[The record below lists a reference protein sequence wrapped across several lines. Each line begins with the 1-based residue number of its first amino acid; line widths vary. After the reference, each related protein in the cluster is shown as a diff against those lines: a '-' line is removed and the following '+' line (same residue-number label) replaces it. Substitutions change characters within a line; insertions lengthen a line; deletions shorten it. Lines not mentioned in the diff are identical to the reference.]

1 MAAANPLLEDRP
13 LPAFDRIRPAHA
25 APAID
30 AILADNRARIRA
42 LAPAR
47 PDEASLLRPLE
58 AMEARLAEAFSPVR
72 HLRAV
77 RNSPEWR
84 EAYQEC
90 YEKIV
95 DYESELSHN
104 KRLYGLFS
112 DLRKGDSWAGLGPA
126 RRTEV
131 EHALRDFRLGG
142 VDLPAAQKKLFAAN
156 ERELAK
162 RQARFSDRVMDATA
176 AWTLPLPDESRLGGL
191 TPTDRAL
198 LRAPDGAGFQAS
210 LQPPAVDAVLR
221 RAADRELRREVYAAH
236 QTRASDR
243 GPHAGRFD
251 NTEEIEGIL
260 RLSREQARL
269 LGFGTIA
276 EHALATRMAE
286 SPDEVLAFLRGLLE
300 RARPRAAAELAEL
313 RDYARAECGIAE
325 LERWDLAFVSERL
338 RGEKFRVRDA
348 ELRPYFPADAVIAG
362 MLELAGELFRL
373 DIERREDVAVW
384 HPDVRFYELR
394 GADGELRGRF
404 YLDPYARPDK
414 RGGAWMDSCASRRRA
429 ADGARP
435 AAAYLSCN
443 AAPPAAGGPALFS
456 HDDVLTLFHEFGH
469 GLHHMLTRV
478 ECPSVGGIDGVE
490 WDAVEWPSQWL
501 ENWCWE
507 PAVLARFARHHETGA
522 PLPAELAGRLRD
534 SRRFNAGLALLRQLE
549 LALFDFRLHLEYAPE
564 RGARTEELLAEVRA
578 EVGGVP
584 APEFART
591 AHSFEHIFGGGY
603 AAGYYSYKWAEVLA
617 ADTFAAFEE
626 EGLLNQETA
635 ARFERCMLSAGGVRP
650 AREMF
655 EAFRGRPPD
664 PDALLRQEGLLAEAA

>member
-13 LPAFDRIRPAHA
+13 LPAFDRIRPEHA
-25 APAID
+25 VPAVD
-30 AILADNRARIRA
+30 AILADNRARVQA
-42 LAPAR
+42 LDPDR

-58 AMEARLAEAFSPVR
+58 ETEARLGEAFSPVR

-84 EAYQEC
+84 EAYREC

-95 DYESELSHN
+95 DYESELAHDR
-104 KRLYGLFS
+104 RLYGLFIK
-112 DLRKGDSWAGLGPA
+112 LREDDAWRGLSPA
-126 RRTEV
+126 RQAEV

-142 VDLPAAQKKLFAAN
+142 VDLSAKKKKIFAAN
-156 ERELAK
+156 ERELAR

-176 AWTLPLPDESRLGGL
+176 AWTLPLPDAAKLDGL
-191 TPTDRAL
+191 LQSDREL
-198 LRAPDGAGFQAS
+198 LRAPDGGGYRLS

-221 RAADRELRREVYAAH
+221 RATDRELRREVYTAY
-236 QTRASDR
+236 QTRASDQ
-243 GPHAGRFD
+243 GPHAGKFD

-269 LGFGTIA
+269 LGFGTVA
-276 EHALATRMAE
+276 ERALATRMAE
-286 SPDEVLAFLRGLLE
+286 SPAEVLDFLRSLLE
-300 RARPRAAAELAEL
+300 RARPRAQEELAEL

-325 LERWDLAFVSERL
+325 LERWDVAFVSERL
-338 RGEKFRVRDA
+338 RGEKFRARDA
-348 ELRPYFPADAVIAG
+348 DLRPYLPADAVIAG
-362 MLELAGELFRL
+362 MLELACELFRL
-373 DIERREDVAVW
+373 SIERREDVAVW
-384 HPDVRFYELR
+384 HPDVRFYEIR
-394 GADGELRGRF
+394 GADGELRGQF
-404 YLDPYARPDK
+404 YLDPYARADK
-414 RGGAWMDSCASRRRA
+414 RGGAWMDSCASRRRTA
-429 ADGARP
+429 AGARP
-435 AAAYLSCN
+435 AVAYLSCN
-443 AAPPAAGGPALFS
+443 GAPPAGGGPALFS
-456 HDDVLTLFHEFGH
+456 HDDALTLFHEFGH

-478 ECPSVGGIDGVE
+478 ECPGVGGIDGVE

-507 PAVLARFARHHETGA
+507 PAILARFARHHETGA
-522 PLPAELAGRLRD
+522 LLPAELAGRLRA

-549 LALFDFRLHLEYAPE
+549 FALFDFRLHLEYAPA
-564 RGARTEELLAEVRA
+564 RGARTGELLAEIRA
-578 EVGGVP
+578 EIGGLRT
-584 APEFART
+584 PEFVRT

-635 ARFERCMLSAGGVRP
+635 ARFERCMLAAGGVRP

-655 EAFRGRPPD
+655 EAFRGRAPD
-664 PDALLRQEGLLAEAA
+664 PDALLRQAGLLAAA

>member
-25 APAID
+25 VPAVE
-30 AILADNRARIRA
+30 AILKDNRERVGS
-42 LAPAR
+42 LAPER
-47 PDEASLLRPLE
+47 PDEDSLLRPLE
-58 AMEARLAEAFSPVR
+58 ALEARLDEAFSPIR

-77 RNSPEWR
+77 RSSPEWR

-90 YEKIV
+90 YEKIT
-95 DYESELSHN
+95 DYNSELAHD
-104 KRLYGLFS
+104 KRLFGLFLKIKES
-112 DLRKGDSWAGLGPA
+112 PDWDGLPPA

-142 VDLPAAQKKLFAAN
+142 VDLPAARKKVFAAN
-156 ERELAK
+156 ERELAT
-162 RQARFSDRVMDATA
+162 RQARFSDRVMDATK
-176 AWTLPLPDESRLGGL
+176 AWTLPLPDAARLEGL
-191 TPTDRAL
+191 TPSDRDL
-198 LRAPDGAGFQAS
+198 LRAPDGAGWRAS

-221 RAADRELRREVYAAH
+221 RARDRGLRREVYAAH

-243 GPHAGRFD
+243 GPHAGKFD

-260 RLSREQARL
+260 RLSHAQARL
-269 LGFGTIA
+269 LGFGSTA
-276 EHALATRMAE
+276 ERALATRMAE
-286 SPDEVLAFLRGLLE
+286 SPDEVLEFLRGLLE
-300 RARPRAAAELAEL
+300 RARPRAREELAEL

-348 ELRPYFPADAVIAG
+348 DLRPYFPADAVVAG
-362 MLELAGELFRL
+362 MLELACELFRL
-373 DIERREDVAVW
+373 SIERREDVAVW

-394 GADGELRGRF
+394 GAEGELRGQF
-404 YLDPYARPDK
+404 YLDPYARGDK

-435 AAAYLSCN
+435 AVAYLSCN
-443 AAPPAAGGPALFS
+443 GAPPAAGGPALFS

-522 PLPAELAGRLRD
+522 PLPAELAGRLRE
-534 SRRFNAGLALLRQLE
+534 SRRVNAGLALLRQLE
-549 LALFDFRLHLEYAPE
+549 FALFDFRLHLEYAPE

-578 EVGGVP
+578 EVGGLRTP
-584 APEFART
+584 AFART

-617 ADTFAAFEE
+617 ADTYAAFEE
-626 EGLLNQETA
+626 EGLLNPETA

-655 EAFRGRPPD
+655 EAFRGRAPD
-664 PDALLRQEGLLAEAA
+664 PDALLRQEGLLAAA

>member
-13 LPAFDRIRPAHA
+13 LPAFDRIRPEHA
-25 APAID
+25 VPAVD
-30 AILADNRARIRA
+30 ATLADNRARVQA
-42 LAPAR
+42 LDPDR

-58 AMEARLAEAFSPVR
+58 EAEARLGEAFSPVR

-84 EAYQEC
+84 EAYREC

-95 DYESELSHN
+95 DYESELAHD
-104 KRLYGLFS
+104 RGLYGLFIK
-112 DLRKGDSWAGLGPA
+112 LREDDAWRGLSPA
-126 RRTEV
+126 RQAEV

-142 VDLPAAQKKLFAAN
+142 VDLSAEKKKIFAAN
-156 ERELAK
+156 ERELAR
-162 RQARFSDRVMDATA
+162 RQAHFSDRVMDATA
-176 AWTLPLPDESRLGGL
+176 AWTLPLPDAARLDGL
-191 TPTDRAL
+191 LQSDREL
-198 LRAPDGAGFQAS
+198 LRAPDGGGYRLS

-221 RAADRELRREVYAAH
+221 RATDRALRREVYTAY
-236 QTRASDR
+236 QTRASDQ
-243 GPHAGRFD
+243 GPHAGKFD

-269 LGFGTIA
+269 LGFGTVA
-276 EHALATRMAE
+276 ERALATRMAE
-286 SPDEVLAFLRGLLE
+286 SPAEVLDFLRSLLE
-300 RARPRAAAELAEL
+300 RARPRAQEELAEL

-325 LERWDLAFVSERL
+325 LERWDVAFVSERL

-348 ELRPYFPADAVIAG
+348 DLRPYLPADAVIAG
-362 MLELAGELFRL
+362 MLELACELFRL
-373 DIERREDVAVW
+373 SIERREDVAVW
-384 HPDVRFYELR
+384 HPDVRFYEIR
-394 GADGELRGRF
+394 GADGELRGQF
-404 YLDPYARPDK
+404 YLDPYARADK
-414 RGGAWMDSCASRRRA
+414 RGGAWMDSCASRRRT

-435 AAAYLSCN
+435 AVAYLSCN
-443 AAPPAAGGPALFS
+443 GAPPAGGGPALFS

-478 ECPSVGGIDGVE
+478 ECPGVGGIDGVE

-507 PAVLARFARHHETGA
+507 PAILARFARHHETGA
-522 PLPAELAGRLRD
+522 PLPAELAGRLRA

-549 LALFDFRLHLEYAPE
+549 FALFDFRLHLEYAPA
-564 RGARTEELLAEVRA
+564 RGARTGELLAEIRA
-578 EVGGVP
+578 EIGGLRT
-584 APEFART
+584 PEFVRT

-635 ARFERCMLSAGGVRP
+635 ARFERCMLAAGGVHP

-655 EAFRGRPPD
+655 EAFRGRAPD
-664 PDALLRQEGLLAEAA
+664 PDALLRQAGLLAAA

>member
-13 LPAFDRIRPAHA
+13 LPAFDRIRPGHA
-25 APAID
+25 VPAVE
-30 AILADNRARIRA
+30 AILKENRKQVRA
-42 LAPAR
+42 LAPAD
-47 PDEASLLRPLE
+47 PDEDSLLRPLE
-58 AMEARLAEAFSPVR
+58 ALEARLGEAFSPVR

-84 EAYQEC
+84 EAYQAC

-95 DYESELSHN
+95 DYESELAHDN
-104 KRLYGLFS
+104 RLYGLFLKAREGS
-112 DLRKGDSWAGLGPA
+112 SWRGLPPA

-142 VDLPAAQKKLFAAN
+142 VDLPADKKKIFAAN
-156 ERELAK
+156 EREMAK

-176 AWTLPLPDESRLGGL
+176 AWTLPLPDAARLDGL
-191 TPTDRAL
+191 LPSDRDL
-198 LRAPDGAGFQAS
+198 LRAPDGAGYRAS

-221 RAADRELRREVYAAH
+221 RAIDRGLRREVYAAH

-243 GPHAGRFD
+243 GPHAGKFD
-251 NTEEIEGIL
+251 NTEEIEGLL
-260 RLSREQARL
+260 RLSHEQARL
-269 LGFGTIA
+269 LGFGSIA
-276 EHALATRMAE
+276 ERALATRMAE
-286 SPDEVLAFLRGLLE
+286 SPDEVLEFLRGLLE
-300 RARPRAAAELAEL
+300 RARPRAREELEEL

-348 ELRPYFPADAVIAG
+348 DLRPYFPADAVIAG
-362 MLELAGELFRL
+362 MLELAAELFRL
-373 DIERREDVAVW
+373 DIERRDDVAVW

-394 GADGELRGRF
+394 GADGELRGQF

-429 ADGARP
+429 ADGPRP
-435 AAAYLSCN
+435 AVAYLSCN
-443 AAPPAAGGPALFS
+443 GAPPAAGGPALFS
-456 HDDVLTLFHEFGH
+456 HDDALTLFHEFGH

-478 ECPSVGGIDGVE
+478 ECPGVGGIDGVE

-507 PAVLARFARHHETGA
+507 PAILARFARHHETGA
-522 PLPAELAGRLRD
+522 PLPAELAGRLRE

-578 EVGGVP
+578 EVGALP
-584 APEFART
+584 APEFVRT

-617 ADTFAAFEE
+617 ADTYAAFEE
-626 EGLLNQETA
+626 EGLLNPAVA

-655 EAFRGRPPD
+655 EAFRGRAPD
-664 PDALLRQEGLLAEAA
+664 PDALLRQEGLLAAAA

>member
-25 APAID
+25 LPAVE
-30 AILADNRARIRA
+30 AILKDNRERIAA
-42 LAPAR
+42 LAPDR
-47 PDEASLLRPLE
+47 PDEDSLLRPLE
-58 AMEARLAEAFSPVR
+58 ALEARLDEAFSPVR

-77 RNSPEWR
+77 RSSPEWR
-84 EAYQEC
+84 EAYQAC
-90 YEKIV
+90 YEKIT
-95 DYESELSHN
+95 DYSSELAHD
-104 KRLYGLFS
+104 KRLFGLFQNVK
-112 DLRKGDSWAGLGPA
+112 DGPAWRGLPPA

-142 VDLPAAQKKLFAAN
+142 VDLPAAQQKVFAAN
-156 ERELAK
+156 ERELAV
-162 RQARFSDRVMDATA
+162 RQARFSDRVMDATN
-176 AWTLPLPDESRLGGL
+176 AWTLPLPDAARLEGL
-191 TPTDRAL
+191 TPSDRDL
-198 LRAPDGAGFQAS
+198 LRAPDGDGWRAS
-210 LQPPAVDAVLR
+210 LQPPVVDAVLR
-221 RAADRELRREVYAAH
+221 RASDRELRREVYAAH

-243 GPHAGRFD
+243 GPHAGKFD

-269 LGFGTIA
+269 LGFGSIA
-276 EHALATRMAE
+276 ERALATRMAA
-286 SPDEVLAFLRGLLE
+286 SPDEVLEFLRGLLE
-300 RARPRAAAELAEL
+300 RARPRAREELAEL

-348 ELRPYFPADAVIAG
+348 DLRPYFPADAVIAG
-362 MLELAGELFRL
+362 MLELACELFRL
-373 DIERREDVAVW
+373 SIERRGDVAVW
-384 HPDVRFYELR
+384 HPDVRFYEIR
-394 GADGELRGRF
+394 GADGELRGQF
-404 YLDPYARPDK
+404 YLDPYARADK
-414 RGGAWMDSCASRRRA
+414 RGGAWMDSCASRRRT

-443 AAPPAAGGPALFS
+443 GAPPAGGGPALFS
-456 HDDVLTLFHEFGH
+456 HDDVQTLFHEFGH

-522 PLPAELAGRLRD
+522 PLPAELAGRLRE

-578 EVGGVP
+578 EVGGLP

-635 ARFERCMLSAGGVRP
+635 ARFERCMLAAGGVRP

-655 EAFRGRPPD
+655 EAFRGRAPD
-664 PDALLRQEGLLAEAA
+664 PDALLRQEGLLAAA

>member
-1 MAAANPLLEDRP
+1 MAVANPLLEDRP
-13 LPAFDRIRPAHA
+13 PPAFDRIRPEHA
-25 APAID
+25 VPAVE
-30 AILADNRARIRA
+30 AILADNRARVRT
-42 LAPAR
+42 LDPDR

-58 AMEARLAEAFSPVR
+58 EAEARLGEAFSPIR

-84 EAYQEC
+84 AAYREC

-95 DYESELSHN
+95 DYESELAHDR
-104 KRLYGLFS
+104 RLYGLFKK
-112 DLRKGDSWAGLGPA
+112 LREDGAWPGLSPA
-126 RRTEV
+126 RQAEV

-142 VDLPAAQKKLFAAN
+142 VDLPAAKKKIFAAN
-156 ERELAK
+156 ERELAR

-176 AWTLPLPDESRLGGL
+176 AWTLPLPDAARLDGL
-191 TPTDRAL
+191 LQSDREL
-198 LRAPDGAGFQAS
+198 LRAPDGGGYRLS

-221 RAADRELRREVYAAH
+221 RATDRELRREVYTAH
-236 QTRASDR
+236 QTRASDQ
-243 GPHAGRFD
+243 GPHAGKFD
-251 NTEEIEGIL
+251 NSEEIEGIL
-260 RLSREQARL
+260 RLSRKQARL

-276 EHALATRMAE
+276 ERALATRMAE
-286 SPDEVLAFLRGLLE
+286 SPAEVLDFLRGLLE
-300 RARPRAAAELAEL
+300 RARPRALEELAEL

-325 LERWDLAFVSERL
+325 LERWDVAFVSERL

-348 ELRPYFPADAVIAG
+348 DLRPYLPADAVIAG
-362 MLELAGELFRL
+362 MLELACELFRL
-373 DIERREDVAVW
+373 SIERREDVAVW

-394 GADGELRGRF
+394 GADGELRGQF
-404 YLDPYARPDK
+404 YLDPYARADK
-414 RGGAWMDSCASRRRA
+414 RGGAWMDSCASRRRT

-435 AAAYLSCN
+435 AVAYLSCN
-443 AAPPAAGGPALFS
+443 GAPPAGGGPALFS

-478 ECPSVGGIDGVE
+478 ECPGVGGIDGVE

-507 PAVLARFARHHETGA
+507 PAILARFARHHETGA
-522 PLPAELAGRLRD
+522 PLPAELAGRLRA

-549 LALFDFRLHLEYAPE
+549 FALFDFRLHLEYTPE
-564 RGARTEELLAEVRA
+564 RGARTGELLAEIRA
-578 EVGGVP
+578 EIGGLRT
-584 APEFART
+584 PEFVRT

-635 ARFERCMLSAGGVRP
+635 ARFERCMLAAGGVRP

-655 EAFRGRPPD
+655 EAFRGRAPD
-664 PDALLRQEGLLAEAA
+664 PDALLRQAGLLAAA

>member
-1 MAAANPLLEDRP
+1 MAVANPLLENRP
-13 LPAFDRIRPAHA
+13 LPAFGRIRPEHA
-25 APAID
+25 VPAVE
-30 AILADNRARIRA
+30 AILADNRARVRT
-42 LAPAR
+42 LDPDR

-58 AMEARLAEAFSPVR
+58 EAEARLGEAFSPIR

-84 EAYQEC
+84 AAYREC

-95 DYESELSHN
+95 DYESELAHDR
-104 KRLYGLFS
+104 RLYGLFRK
-112 DLRKGDSWAGLGPA
+112 LREDGTWPGLSPA
-126 RRTEV
+126 RQAEV
-131 EHALRDFRLGG
+131 EHELRDFRLGG
-142 VDLPAAQKKLFAAN
+142 VDLPAAKKKIFAAN
-156 ERELAK
+156 ERELAR

-176 AWTLPLPDESRLGGL
+176 AWTLPLPDAARLDGL
-191 TPTDRAL
+191 LQSDREL
-198 LRAPDGAGFQAS
+198 LRAPDGGGYRLS

-221 RAADRELRREVYAAH
+221 RATDRELRREVYTAH
-236 QTRASDR
+236 QTRASDQ
-243 GPHAGRFD
+243 GPHAGEFD
-251 NTEEIEGIL
+251 NGEEIEGIL

-276 EHALATRMAE
+276 ERALATRMAE
-286 SPDEVLAFLRGLLE
+286 SPAEVLDFLRGLLE
-300 RARPRAAAELAEL
+300 RARPRALEELAEL

-325 LERWDLAFVSERL
+325 LERWDVAFVSERL

-348 ELRPYFPADAVIAG
+348 DLRPYLPADAVIAG
-362 MLELAGELFRL
+362 MLELACELFRL
-373 DIERREDVAVW
+373 SIERREDVAVW

-394 GADGELRGRF
+394 GADGELRGQF
-404 YLDPYARPDK
+404 YLDPYARADK
-414 RGGAWMDSCASRRRA
+414 RGGAWMDSCASRRRTA
-429 ADGARP
+429 AGARP
-435 AAAYLSCN
+435 AVAYLSCN
-443 AAPPAAGGPALFS
+443 GAPPAGGGPALFS

-478 ECPSVGGIDGVE
+478 ECPGVGGIDGVE

-507 PAVLARFARHHETGA
+507 PAILARFARHHKTGA
-522 PLPAELAGRLRD
+522 VLPAELAGRLRA

-549 LALFDFRLHLEYAPE
+549 FALFDFRLHLEYTPE
-564 RGARTEELLAEVRA
+564 RGARTGELLAEIRA
-578 EVGGVP
+578 EIGGLRT
-584 APEFART
+584 PEFVRT

-635 ARFERCMLSAGGVRP
+635 ARFERCMLAAGGVRP

-655 EAFRGRPPD
+655 EAFRGRAPD
-664 PDALLRQEGLLAEAA
+664 PDALLRQAGLLAAA

>member
-13 LPAFDRIRPAHA
+13 LPAFDRIRPEHA
-25 APAID
+25 VPAVE
-30 AILADNRARIRA
+30 AILADNRARVQA
-42 LAPAR
+42 LDPDR

-58 AMEARLAEAFSPVR
+58 EAEARLGEAFSPVR

-84 EAYQEC
+84 EAYREC
-90 YEKIV
+90 NEKIV
-95 DYESELSHN
+95 DYESELAHDR
-104 KRLYGLFS
+104 RLYGLFIK
-112 DLRKGDSWAGLGPA
+112 LREDDTWRRLLLA
-126 RRTEV
+126 RQAEV
-131 EHALRDFRLGG
+131 EHTLRDFRLGG
-142 VDLPAAQKKLFAAN
+142 VDLPAEKKKIFAAN
-156 ERELAK
+156 ERELAR
-162 RQARFSDRVMDATA
+162 RQAHFSDRVMDATA
-176 AWTLPLPDESRLGGL
+176 AWTLPLPDAARLDGL
-191 TPTDRAL
+191 LQSDREL
-198 LRAPDGAGFQAS
+198 LRAPDGGGYRLS

-221 RAADRELRREVYAAH
+221 RATDRELRREVYTAY
-236 QTRASDR
+236 QTRASDQ
-243 GPHAGRFD
+243 GPHAGKFD

-276 EHALATRMAE
+276 ERALATRMAE
-286 SPDEVLAFLRGLLE
+286 SPAEVLDFLRGLLE
-300 RARPRAAAELAEL
+300 RARPRAQEELAEL

-325 LERWDLAFVSERL
+325 LERWDVAFVSERL

-348 ELRPYFPADAVIAG
+348 DLRPYLPADAVIAG
-362 MLELAGELFRL
+362 MLELACELFRL
-373 DIERREDVAVW
+373 SIERREDVAVW
-384 HPDVRFYELR
+384 HPDVRFYEIR
-394 GADGELRGRF
+394 GADGELRGQF
-404 YLDPYARPDK
+404 YLDPYARADK
-414 RGGAWMDSCASRRRA
+414 RGGAWMDSCASRRRTA
-429 ADGARP
+429 AGARP
-435 AAAYLSCN
+435 AVAYLSCN
-443 AAPPAAGGPALFS
+443 GAPPAGGGPALFS

-478 ECPSVGGIDGVE
+478 ECPGVGGIDGVE

-507 PAVLARFARHHETGA
+507 PAILARFARHHDTGA
-522 PLPAELAGRLRD
+522 PLPAELAERLRA

-549 LALFDFRLHLEYAPE
+549 FALFDFRLHLEYAPA
-564 RGARTEELLAEVRA
+564 RGARTGELLAEIRA
-578 EVGGVP
+578 EIGGLRT
-584 APEFART
+584 PEFVRT

-635 ARFERCMLSAGGVRP
+635 ARFERCMLAAGGVRP

-655 EAFRGRPPD
+655 EAFRGRAPD
-664 PDALLRQEGLLAEAA
+664 PDALLRQAGLLAAA

>member
-25 APAID
+25 LPAVE
-30 AILADNRARIRA
+30 AILKDNRERIAA
-42 LAPAR
+42 LAPDR
-47 PDEASLLRPLE
+47 PDEDSLLRPLE
-58 AMEARLAEAFSPVR
+58 ALEARLDEAFSPVR

-77 RNSPEWR
+77 RSSPEWR
-84 EAYQEC
+84 EAYQAC
-90 YEKIV
+90 YEKIT
-95 DYESELSHN
+95 DYSSELAHD
-104 KRLYGLFS
+104 KRLFGLFQNVKEGPAW
-112 DLRKGDSWAGLGPA
+112 RGLPLA

-142 VDLPAAQKKLFAAN
+142 VDLPAAQQKVFAAN
-156 ERELAK
+156 ERELAT
-162 RQARFSDRVMDATA
+162 RQARFSDRVMDATN
-176 AWTLPLPDESRLGGL
+176 AWTLPLPDAARLEGL
-191 TPTDRAL
+191 TPSDRDL
-198 LRAPDGAGFQAS
+198 LRAPDGDGWRAS

-221 RAADRELRREVYAAH
+221 RASDRELRREVYAAH
-236 QTRASDR
+236 QTRASDQ
-243 GPHAGRFD
+243 GPHAGKFD

-260 RLSREQARL
+260 RLSRAQARL
-269 LGFGTIA
+269 LGFGSIA
-276 EHALATRMAE
+276 ERALATRMAE
-286 SPDEVLAFLRGLLE
+286 SPDAVLEFLRGLLE
-300 RARPRAAAELAEL
+300 RARPRAREELAEL

-348 ELRPYFPADAVIAG
+348 DLRPYFPADAVIAG
-362 MLELAGELFRL
+362 MLELACELFRL
-373 DIERREDVAVW
+373 SIERRGDVAVW
-384 HPDVRFYELR
+384 HSDVRFYEIR
-394 GADGELRGRF
+394 GADGELRGQF
-404 YLDPYARPDK
+404 YLDPYARADK

-429 ADGARP
+429 ADGAPP
-435 AAAYLSCN
+435 AVAYLSCN
-443 AAPPAAGGPALFS
+443 GAPPAGGGPALFS
-456 HDDVLTLFHEFGH
+456 HDDVQTLFHEFGH

-522 PLPAELAGRLRD
+522 PLPAELAGRLRT

-549 LALFDFRLHLEYAPE
+549 FALFDFRLHLEYAPE

-578 EVGGVP
+578 EVGGLP
-584 APEFART
+584 APEYVRT

-635 ARFERCMLSAGGVRP
+635 ARFERCMLAAGGVRP

-655 EAFRGRPPD
+655 EAFRGRAPD
-664 PDALLRQEGLLAEAA
+664 PDALLRQEGLLAAA

>member
-13 LPAFDRIRPAHA
+13 LPAFDRIRPEHA

-30 AILADNRARIRA
+30 AILADNRARVRA
-42 LAPAR
+42 LDPDG

-58 AMEARLAEAFSPVR
+58 EAEARLGEAFSPVR

-77 RNSPEWR
+77 RNSLEWR
-84 EAYQEC
+84 EAYREC

-95 DYESELSHN
+95 DYESELAHDR
-104 KRLYGLFS
+104 RLYGLFIKLKDS
-112 DLRKGDSWAGLGPA
+112 DAWRGLPQA
-126 RRTEV
+126 RRAEV

-142 VDLPAAQKKLFAAN
+142 VDLPATKKKIFAAN
-156 ERELAK
+156 ERELAQ

-176 AWTLPLPDESRLGGL
+176 AWTLPLPDAARLEGL
-191 TPTDRAL
+191 LQSDREL
-198 LRAPDGAGFQAS
+198 LRAPDGGGYRLS

-221 RAADRELRREVYAAH
+221 RATDRALRREIYAAY
-236 QTRASDR
+236 QTRASDQ
-243 GPHAGRFD
+243 GPHAGKFD

-276 EHALATRMAE
+276 ERALATRMAE
-286 SPDEVLAFLRGLLE
+286 SPAEVLDFLRGLLE
-300 RARPRAAAELAEL
+300 RARPRALEELAEL

-348 ELRPYFPADAVIAG
+348 DLRPYFPADAVIAG
-362 MLELAGELFRL
+362 MLELACELFQL
-373 DIERREDVAVW
+373 SIERRGDVAVW
-384 HPDVRFYELR
+384 HPDVRFYEIR
-394 GADGELRGRF
+394 GADGELRGQF
-404 YLDPYARPDK
+404 YLDPYARADK

-435 AAAYLSCN
+435 AVAYLSCN
-443 AAPPAAGGPALFS
+443 GAPPAGGGPALFS
-456 HDDVLTLFHEFGH
+456 HDDALTLFHEFGH

-507 PAVLARFARHHETGA
+507 PAILARFARHHETGA
-522 PLPAELAGRLRD
+522 PLPAELAGRLRA

-549 LALFDFRLHLEYAPE
+549 FALFDFRLHLEYAPE
-564 RGARTEELLAEVRA
+564 RGARTGELLAEIRA
-578 EVGGVP
+578 EIGGLRT
-584 APEFART
+584 PEFVRT

-603 AAGYYSYKWAEVLA
+603 TAGYYSYKWAEVLA

-635 ARFERCMLSAGGVRP
+635 ARFERCMLAAGGVRP

-655 EAFRGRPPD
+655 EAFRGRAPD
-664 PDALLRQEGLLAEAA
+664 PDALLRQAGLLAAA